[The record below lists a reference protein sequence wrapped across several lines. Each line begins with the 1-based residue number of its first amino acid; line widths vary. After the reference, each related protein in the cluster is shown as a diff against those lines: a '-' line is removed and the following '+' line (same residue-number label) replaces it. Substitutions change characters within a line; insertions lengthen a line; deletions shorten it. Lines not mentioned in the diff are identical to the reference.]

1 MAVDLRQVMAAVL
14 TFSMFIMLGNMIKR
28 DHIDPLLEPL
38 PVSPDVQYHALKVSK
53 PGMVKL
59 TETRNGPWMENN
71 DSMNPCW
78 TTPLTKGKVQSNG
91 YIFFSLT
98 HGPEYHASQLAN
110 AVAVAKRLG
119 AKLALP
125 DIRGSKLGEKRRFG
139 EIYDVDNFIRSL
151 NGVVQVE
158 KNPPA
163 EISNGR
169 LPIVR
174 VPNRVSEDFIASK
187 VEPVFKSRRNLK
199 IVTYFNPSAVTKG
212 NVDKSSNAYQCLA
225 MFESLRLQTDL
236 QELADSMVGTLR
248 SMSQSSRGRFI
259 AVDLRVEM
267 LGKKSCRETDEMSK
281 QCQNAEEIG
290 LFLKKI
296 GFQTDTTIYLTQT
309 GWHSSLNALRDV
321 FPTLLLR
328 LLTHAIM
335 KLCHQEAIIP
345 ADEKAKFMDSE
356 SHEYEKFIDFYMC
369 TVGDVFVPAFRS
381 RFYASIVGKRIAD
394 GNIQILL
401 PAMNTTTSAADYI
414 SPYIAKKS
422 HFAYSCFC

>member
-59 TETRNGPWMENN
+59 IETRNGPWMENN

-78 TTPLTKGKVQSNG
+78 TTPLSKGKVQSNG

-151 NGVVQVE
+151 NGVVQVD

-163 EISNGR
+163 EVSNGR

-187 VEPVFKSRRNLK
+187 VEPVFKSKRNLK
-199 IVTYFNPSAVTKG
+199 IATYFNPSAVTKG
-212 NVDKSSNAYQCLA
+212 KVDKSSNAYQCLA
-225 MFESLRLQTDL
+225 MFESLKLQTDL

-321 FPTLLLR
+321 FPNTF
-328 LLTHAIM
+328 T
-335 KLCHQEAIIP
+335 KEAIIP

-381 RFYASIVGKRIAD
+381 RFYASVVGKRIAD
-394 GNIQILL
+394 GNTQILL

>member
-59 TETRNGPWMENN
+59 IETRNGPWMENN

-78 TTPLTKGKVQSNG
+78 TTPSSKGKVQSNG

-119 AKLALP
+119 ATLALP

-151 NGVVQVE
+151 NGVVHVD

-163 EISNGR
+163 ELSNGR

-187 VEPVFKSRRNLK
+187 VEPVFKSKRNLK
-199 IVTYFNPSAVTKG
+199 IVTYFNPSAVSKG
-212 NVDKSSNAYQCLA
+212 KADKSSNAYQCLA
-225 MFESLRLQTDL
+225 MFESLKLQTDL
-236 QELADSMVGTLR
+236 QELADAMVGTLR

-267 LGKKSCRETDEMSK
+267 LGKKSCRETDETSK

-290 LFLKKI
+290 VFLKKI
-296 GFQTDTTIYLTQT
+296 GFHTDTTIYLTQT

-321 FPTLLLR
+321 FPNTF
-328 LLTHAIM
+328 T
-335 KLCHQEAIIP
+335 KEAVIP

-381 RFYASIVGKRIAD
+381 RFYASVVGKRIAD
-394 GNIQILL
+394 GNTQILL
-401 PAMNTTTSAADYI
+401 PAINTTTSAADYI